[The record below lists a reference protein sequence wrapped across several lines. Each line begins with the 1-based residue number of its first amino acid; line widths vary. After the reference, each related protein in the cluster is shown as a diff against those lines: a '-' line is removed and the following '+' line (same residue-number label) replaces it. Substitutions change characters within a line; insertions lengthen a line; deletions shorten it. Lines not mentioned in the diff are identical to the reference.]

1 MRIKLF
7 QRSKVPCPCWFTQK
21 AHADLSLRDLSPGVR
36 EITKKREASL
46 LSSGGWESSVF
57 QQIVIDLICGWC
69 FFFFHLCSFYCTWP
83 ISTESCPKVIGHISY
98 LDSRDGSRSKGEG
111 DGDVFVLMPFVV
123 GVPTFPPMG
132 RCAAPF
138 SCPVKSF
145 SWFTIIKGI
154 VLDVGMASRK
164 SPVLSAYY
172 NFIQDSIEFWA
183 LTYDVTVLNT

>member
-1 MRIKLF
+1 M
-7 QRSKVPCPCWFTQK
+7 
-21 AHADLSLRDLSPGVR
+21 
-36 EITKKREASL
+36 
-46 LSSGGWESSVF
+46 
-57 QQIVIDLICGWC
+57 
-69 FFFFHLCSFYCTWP
+69 
-83 ISTESCPKVIGHISY
+83 
-98 LDSRDGSRSKGEG
+98 
-111 DGDVFVLMPFVV
+111 FVLMPFVV

-145 SWFTIIKGI
+145 SWLTIIKGI
-154 VLDVGMASRK
+154 VLDAGMASRK